1 MLEVVD
7 KNILDILNH
16 LPISISK
23 ENLIFLGYRGS
34 ISHNTYVPSTE
45 ENGIDDIDL
54 VGVFFGPADFY
65 IGLGNALK
73 SSIEHKVL
81 LNNKYYDCVFYEFRH
96 FMSMLLRGNPNIVP
110 TVWVIP
116 DHIIMMH
123 SGFNEVVENRRHF
136 LGKQSLRDAF
146 IGYARKCKLDM
157 EPSRQAYEGYM
168 GEKRKAIVNKYGYDC
183 YQESSTEF
191 LTNSGWKK
199 FDSVSNKDLLGT
211 VDVISGKFKFQK
223 PISKVDKL
231 HTGKMYIVEPYTQK
245 CVITENHNLLISP
258 AHRHPSNNYSI
269 QYDDSKS
276 DWMLRSMIDIKNSKR
291 SIYHIRRSVV
301 PTNTD
306 YKRISDIYLRLAG
319 LFLTDGTLNFRNK
332 KVECV
337 RLTQT
342 KPDNGFYSEADA
354 LINILGGKK
363 YIYPKETM
371 WIIHGD
377 VAQQIYKDFGHS
389 KNKHLPKWAVLLSR
403 RQTSLLWNN
412 LLLGDGTKKVQYN
425 VLYTTNK
432 RLADQ
437 IQLVLTISGICCTVD
452 GPYKSSTPYGNT
464 YSYHVVV
471 SNMSKSTQVLYTNR
485 VLKEYEA
492 KDPEKGY
499 PIKEFTTQNER
510 VVCFETPNGTL
521 ITRNSGKISIHGNCK
536 NASHAIRLLTM
547 CKEALETG
555 SMNVYRTKDRELLI
569 DIKQGKF
576 KKDEVTLMAKSIL
589 KEVDIAYDKYSF
601 LPNFGN
607 LTLANDIVKR
617 ILKQHLLK

>member
-7 KNILDILNH
+7 KNILDILDH

-81 LNNKYYDCVFYEFRH
+81 LDNKYYDCVFYEFRH

-146 IGYARKCKLDM
+146 TGYARKCELDM
-157 EPSRQAYEGYM
+157 DPSRQAYEGYM
-168 GEKRKAIVNKYGYDC
+168 GEKRKAVVNKYG
-183 YQESSTEF
+183 
-191 LTNSGWKK
+191 
-199 FDSVSNKDLLGT
+199 FDT
-211 VDVISGKFKFQK
+211 
-223 PISKVDKL
+223 
-231 HTGKMYIVEPYTQK
+231 
-245 CVITENHNLLISP
+245 
-258 AHRHPSNNYSI
+258 
-269 QYDDSKS
+269 
-276 DWMLRSMIDIKNSKR
+276 
-291 SIYHIRRSVV
+291 
-301 PTNTD
+301 
-306 YKRISDIYLRLAG
+306 
-319 LFLTDGTLNFRNK
+319 
-332 KVECV
+332 
-337 RLTQT
+337 
-342 KPDNGFYSEADA
+342 
-354 LINILGGKK
+354 
-363 YIYPKETM
+363 
-371 WIIHGD
+371 
-377 VAQQIYKDFGHS
+377 
-389 KNKHLPKWAVLLSR
+389 
-403 RQTSLLWNN
+403 
-412 LLLGDGTKKVQYN
+412 
-425 VLYTTNK
+425 
-432 RLADQ
+432 
-437 IQLVLTISGICCTVD
+437 
-452 GPYKSSTPYGNT
+452 
-464 YSYHVVV
+464 
-471 SNMSKSTQVLYTNR
+471 
-485 VLKEYEA
+485 
-492 KDPEKGY
+492 
-499 PIKEFTTQNER
+499 
-510 VVCFETPNGTL
+510 
-521 ITRNSGKISIHGNCK
+521 K
-536 NASHAIRLLTM
+536 NASHAVRLLTM

-576 KKDEVTLMAKSIL
+576 KKDEITLMAKSIL
-589 KEVDIAYDKYSF
+589 KEVDIAYDEYSF